1 MIVHLGVG
9 AFARAHLAVYA
20 ADAGL
25 PLRGVSLHRR
35 PRPGPYTLVVREPED
50 GESRVLDPFVSM
62 ASGAEAL
69 VEAIADPTTT
79 LLTLTITEKGY
90 DGEAPGLIAEGLAR
104 RDGEP
109 IVVASLDNV
118 ADNGR
123 LLAGK
128 VGDVAGAAFPCSVV
142 DRMVPAMPDEATVV
156 AERHCSWIIERV
168 DGLPPLGFEVV
179 DDVVSYQRR
188 KLWLLNGPHSA
199 LAYLGLEAGC
209 TTIAEAATH
218 DEVSGFVRE
227 MIEDVLEVAD
237 VPDARAFAEEALRRF
252 ANPALGHTCA
262 QVAMDGSAKLPQ
274 RILPVVAARRGRGL
288 PTERFARVVAACTEP
303 VAIDDPGFAA
313 EVAARR

>member
-9 AFARAHLAVYA
+9 AFARAFVGVYA
-20 ADAGL
+20 EGI
-25 PLRGVSLHRR
+25 RGVSLHSA
-35 PRPGPYTLVVREPED
+35 PTPGPYTLVVREPD
-50 GESRVLDPFVSM
+50 GEEIRELDPFVSM
-62 ASGAEAL
+62 ATGPEAAI
-69 VEAIADPTTT
+69 EAIADPATS
-79 LLTLTITEKGY
+79 LVTLTITEKGY

-104 RDGEP
+104 RDGRP
-109 IVVASLDNV
+109 VVVASLDNV

-123 LLAGK
+123 LLRSK
-128 VGDVAGAAFPCSVV
+128 VGDVDGAAFPSSVV
-142 DRMVPAMPDEATVV
+142 DRMVPAMPDERTVV

-168 DGLPPLGFEVV
+168 EGLPPLAFEVV
-179 DDVVSYQRR
+179 DDVAPYQRR

-209 TTIAEAATH
+209 TTIAEAVTD
-218 DEVSGFVRE
+218 DEVSGFVRA

-237 VPDARAFAEEALRRF
+237 VPDARAFADETLRRF

-274 RILPVVAARRGRGL
+274 RILPVVAERRRRGL

-303 VAIDDPGFAA
+303 VAIDDPGFRA
-313 EVAARR
+313 EVESWR